1 MSEEAPQIG
10 VADLESCVK
19 IIDACAQ
26 RGAFRGDEMASV
38 GQVRNRIN
46 SFVEANKP
54 VEATEVDEDQME
66 QMRDLETAYFEAR
79 GSMDE
84 KAFLQDELL
93 SDYLVE
99 NGKCYT

>member
-38 GQVRNRIN
+38 GQVRNKIN

-54 VEATEVDEDQME
+54 VEATEADEDQME
-66 QMRDLETAYFEAR
+66 MPLEGDANESTA
-79 GSMDE
+79 D
-84 KAFLQDELL
+84 
-93 SDYLVE
+93 
-99 NGKCYT
+99 